1 MSLKLGCHWEPSIK
15 YLRPK
20 GGGGVKAKVYIYSFY
35 DVIPLFKSEEG
46 GTDV

>member
-20 GGGGVKAKVYIYSFY
+20 VEGEGQG
-35 DVIPLFKSEEG
+35 KS
-46 GTDV
+46 VHL